1 MVDKGKIFFGQDRTG
16 QDRPRPGVYLDIHQ
30 MGNDIEIIWIPI
42 KSRDALND
50 KEIEEA

>member
-1 MVDKGKIFFGQDRTG
+1 
-16 QDRPRPGVYLDIHQ
+16 

-50 KEIEEA
+50 KEIEEAQALKSVCMEIITKFKRPPVQEDSVIK